1 MTTDPEE
8 VGEVLY
14 EAYLDRRP
22 LDSAQLSALTAAD
35 GYKAQ
40 QEFIDRRL
48 STEGP
53 VVGYKIGF
61 TNETVQA
68 DLGVS
73 EPSYGQVLSETVREE
88 RQFSVDELC
97 APRIEPEI
105 AFVLGESLGESASR
119 LDVLAATECVVPVIE
134 VVDSRIENWELTG
147 ATAIADNSLA
157 ARLLPGERVASTET
171 ALHLESV
178 ELLIDGE
185 RRATGTGA
193 AVLGHPADAV
203 AWLASKLPDHGD
215 SLQAGDIVTTGS
227 LTEPIP
233 VTAGQTVV
241 ARFGS
246 LGTVVAHAAE
256 K

>member
-1 MTTDPEE
+1 MNPET
-8 VGEVLY
+8 VGEALY
-14 EAYLDRRP
+14 NAYLDGKP
-22 LDSAQLSALTAAD
+22 LDSTQLPDLSIEEA
-35 GYKAQ
+35 YEVQ
-40 QEFIDRRL
+40 QHCIDRRIDA
-48 STEGP
+48 EGP

-61 TNETVQA
+61 TNERVQSE
-68 DLGVS
+68 LGVT
-73 EPSYGQVLSETVREE
+73 EPSYGQLLAGTVRED
-88 RQFSVDELC
+88 RQFNMDELV

-105 AFVLGESLGESASR
+105 AFVLGAPLGEATSR

-134 VVDSRIENWELTG
+134 VVDSRLTDWNLTA

-157 ARLLPGERVASTET
+157 ARLLSGEQIAPTET

-178 ELLIDGE
+178 EVLINGE

-203 AWLASKLPDHGD
+203 SWLANELAVDGPG
-215 SLQAGDIVTTGS
+215 LQAGDIITTGS

-233 VTAGQTVV
+233 VTAGETVV

-246 LGTVVAHAAE
+246 LGTVVAHAGE
-256 K
+256 S